1 MGCHDATFSSE
12 GKDGRG
18 QCKAHREVFSC
29 VTIGTVLQKRVGEK
43 ELE

>member
-12 GKDGRG
+12 GKDDRG
-18 QCKAHREVFSC
+18 QCKAHREVFSR
-29 VTIGTVLQKRVGEK
+29 VTIGTVLQKCVGAK